1 LIQVLFDPTK
11 RYFFETKG
19 KKFDI
24 FRGHFLNPYPNQR
37 WLIQPDQS
45 NKKLTRPNLGQN
57 FLTRSHHL
65 LVASENTLQLKCYF
79 AALGNPGS
87 KEVLGSDPWPSDSQ
101 PDDMK
106 TAPPF
111 ITAYWKRLN
120 RKLHDYLFLNLEKGL
135 VSNKKYISKA
145 VLNCEWMGVFEKGA
159 AWLSFILSVLGQLLV
174 HFKPNF
180 NFQTSILFSHAGKV
194 IVITKEAQE
203 IKSMALLRY
212 NHRREKV
219 KIQGKKTPF
228 HFELLR
234 LTSASTCPLTTSNY
248 FQIMRPFFYSH
259 RNRIRQNIIF
269 LFKIIFT
276 VFGSPYELLLFVKQT
291 YRHSL

>member
-1 LIQVLFDPTK
+1 MADPT
-11 RYFFETKG
+11 
-19 KKFDI
+19 
-24 FRGHFLNPYPNQR
+24 
-37 WLIQPDQS
+37 
-45 NKKLTRPNLGQN
+45 RPEQQKIDP
-57 FLTRSHHL
+57 T
-65 LVASENTLQLKCYF
+65 Q
-79 AALGNPGS
+79 PGS
-87 KEVLGSDPWPSDSQ
+87 KFFDPVPSLIGCLWKYITIKVLLCCIRQPGVKGGARVWPLTLRF
-101 PDDMK
+101 PTWWHENLA

-291 YRHSL
+291 YRHSCKSRFFQHFKKTKRTFLNKNCNEKMSAIST